1 MFAARMNHLIES
13 MSHLQI
19 DVVALNPG
27 PSMFYLTGLPFHL
40 MERPTILLLCA
51 GETPVLV
58 YPQLEAAKL
67 ANPPFPIRQVTY
79 GDNPALWSQAFEQAA
94 ALIGLDGKN
103 IGVEPTQM
111 RFLELRY
118 LESAARGAR
127 FVSAESALAGQ
138 RMAKDAN
145 EVASMR
151 EAVVIA
157 QEALKATLPL
167 LKIGTSEKAIASE
180 LVANLLRLGSEP
192 HLPFF
197 PIVSSGPN
205 SANPHA
211 SPSDRTLQNGDLL
224 VIDWGA
230 ACRGY
235 FSDLTRTFAVGA
247 VEDEF
252 ARIANL
258 VMQANIA
265 GRTAARPGIPAGEV
279 DRAARQVI
287 RDGGYAERFTHRTGH
302 GLGMEEHENPYIFAE
317 NDLLLAPGMT
327 FTVEPGIYLTG
338 RGGVR
343 IEDNV
348 VITADGAETL
358 SDLPRELIRVG

>member
-1 MFAARMNHLIES
+1 MFAQRMDRLVES
-13 MSHLQI
+13 MSRLGI
-19 DVVALNPG
+19 DVLALNPG
-27 PSMFYLTGLPFHL
+27 PSMLYLTGLPFHL
-40 MERPTILLLCA
+40 MERPTLLLVKA

-67 ANPPFPIRQVTY
+67 DSAPFAIRQVTY
-79 GDNPALWSQAFEQAA
+79 GDNPDLWPQAFRQAA
-94 ALIGLDGKN
+94 DLIGMDGKT
-103 IGVEPTQM
+103 IGLEPLQL
-111 RFLELRY
+111 RVLELRY
-118 LESAARGAR
+118 LETAAPNSR
-127 FVSAESALAGQ
+127 FVSAETLLSAQ

-145 EVASMR
+145 EVAAMR
-151 EAVVIA
+151 EAVIIA
-157 QEALKATLPL
+157 QEALKATLPF
-167 LKIGTSEKAIASE
+167 LKIGTTEKAIASE
-180 LVANLLRLGSEP
+180 LVSNLLRLGSEP
-192 HLPFF
+192 NLPFH

-211 SPSDRTLQNGDLL
+211 SPSARTLQPGDLL

-230 ACRGY
+230 TCCGY

-247 VEDEF
+247 VEEEYRLI
-252 ARIANL
+252 ARL
-258 VMQANIA
+258 VMQANAA
-265 GRTAARPGIPAGEV
+265 GRAAARPGIPAGDV

-302 GLGMEEHENPYIFAE
+302 GLGMEEHENPYIYAE
-317 NDLLLAPGMT
+317 NTLVLAPGMT

-348 VITADGAETL
+348 VITASGAESL
-358 SDLPRELIRVG
+358 SDLPRELITVG